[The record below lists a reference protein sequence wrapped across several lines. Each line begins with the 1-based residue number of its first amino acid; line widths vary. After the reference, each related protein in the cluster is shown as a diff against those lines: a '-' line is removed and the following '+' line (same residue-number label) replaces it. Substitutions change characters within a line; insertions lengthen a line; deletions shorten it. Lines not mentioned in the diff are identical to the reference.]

1 MFQGLPG
8 LCQSAPIA
16 AMNPTAQLLSVDV
29 RELIEARRYR
39 ELREALGPLP
49 PFDVAAVLDVL
60 EPNEAAVA
68 FRLLPRELAGE
79 AFAELE
85 SEPQQAIIEALG
97 DRASQTM
104 LQAMD
109 PDDRAALL
117 DEMPDQ
123 AAKRLIDRLKP
134 EDRRVTQQILG
145 YPEESIGRLM
155 TPDYVRLRPEWTI
168 QQSLEHIRRFGHDAE
183 TVHWVYVIDASG
195 RLIDDLHIRSIL
207 LAEPNNTVRE
217 IMDDAYQALSAFDD
231 QEQAARAM
239 LDYDR
244 TVLPVVDST
253 GVLLGIV
260 TIDDVADVVEEE
272 ATEDIHLIGGVEALD
287 DPYIRTGL
295 ADMLRK
301 RGVPLVIL
309 FVVQVITIAILGRF
323 EGALE
328 THLILAMLV
337 PLMISCGGNTG
348 TQAASLLIRAVS
360 LLEVAPGDWRRVAIK
375 ELVTGVIL
383 GIVLGVL
390 GVGIVYLVDVV
401 GLASTDEPMRVG
413 VAVGVAVLGI
423 VTWAALLGGLLP
435 LVLERYKLD
444 PATISSPLVATLMD
458 ISGVLIYLGVATA
471 ILSA

>member
-1 MFQGLPG
+1 M
-8 LCQSAPIA
+8 
-16 AMNPTAQLLSVDV
+16 AMNPTAALLSVDV
-29 RELIEARRYR
+29 RELVEARRYR
-39 ELREALGPLP
+39 ELREALGPMP
-49 PFDVAAVLDVL
+49 PFDVAGVLDVL
-60 EPNEAAVA
+60 EPAEAAVA

-85 SEPQQAIIEALG
+85 TDRQQAIIEALG
-97 DRASQTM
+97 DRASRTM

-117 DEMPDQ
+117 DEMPTE
-123 AAKRLIDRLKP
+123 AATRLINRLKP
-134 EDRRVTQQILG
+134 EDRKATQEILG
-145 YPEESIGRLM
+145 YPQESIGRLM
-155 TPDYVRLRPEWTI
+155 TPDYVHLRPEWTI
-168 QQSLEHIRRFGHDAE
+168 AQALEHIRRYGRDAE
-183 TVHWVYVIDASG
+183 TVHWVYVIDERR

-207 LAEPNNTVRE
+207 LADPGVTVRDV
-217 IMDDAYQALSAFDD
+217 MDDAYQALSAFDD

-272 ATEDIHLIGGVEALD
+272 ATEDIQLLGGVEALD
-287 DPYIRTGL
+287 DKYIKTGL

-309 FVVQVITIAILGRF
+309 FAVQVVTIAILGRF

-360 LLEVAPGDWRRVAIK
+360 LREVAPGDWRRVAVK
-375 ELVTGVIL
+375 ELVTGAIL
-383 GIVLGVL
+383 GVVLGVL
-390 GVGIVYLVDVV
+390 GVGIVHLVDIV
-401 GLASTDEPMRVG
+401 GLASTEQPTRIG
-413 VAVGVAVLGI
+413 VAVGLAVLGI
-423 VTWAALLGGLLP
+423 VMWAALLGGLLP
-435 LVLERYKLD
+435 LVLEKYKLD

-458 ISGVLIYLGVATA
+458 ISGILIYLGVATA
-471 ILSA
+471 VLSGT

>member
-1 MFQGLPG
+1 
-8 LCQSAPIA
+8 
-16 AMNPTAQLLSVDV
+16 MNPTAQLLSVDV
-29 RELIEARRYR
+29 RELIEAKRYR

-97 DRASQTM
+97 DRASRTM

-145 YPEESIGRLM
+145 YPEESVGRLM

-168 QQSLEHIRRFGHDAE
+168 QQSLEHIRQYGHDAE

-207 LAEPNNTVRE
+207 LADPNDTVRE

-244 TVLPVVDST
+244 T
-253 GVLLGIV
+253 
-260 TIDDVADVVEEE
+260 
-272 ATEDIHLIGGVEALD
+272 
-287 DPYIRTGL
+287 
-295 ADMLRK
+295 
-301 RGVPLVIL
+301 
-309 FVVQVITIAILGRF
+309 
-323 EGALE
+323 
-328 THLILAMLV
+328 
-337 PLMISCGGNTG
+337 
-348 TQAASLLIRAVS
+348 
-360 LLEVAPGDWRRVAIK
+360 
-375 ELVTGVIL
+375 
-383 GIVLGVL
+383 
-390 GVGIVYLVDVV
+390 
-401 GLASTDEPMRVG
+401 
-413 VAVGVAVLGI
+413 
-423 VTWAALLGGLLP
+423 
-435 LVLERYKLD
+435 
-444 PATISSPLVATLMD
+444 
-458 ISGVLIYLGVATA
+458 
-471 ILSA
+471 

>member
-1 MFQGLPG
+1 
-8 LCQSAPIA
+8 
-16 AMNPTAQLLSVDV
+16 MNPTAQLLSVDV
-29 RELIEARRYR
+29 RELIEAKRYR

-207 LAEPNNTVRE
+207 LADPNDTVRE

-323 EGALE
+323 EGALQA
-328 THLILAMLV
+328 HLILAMLV

-360 LLEVAPGDWRRVAIK
+360 LREVAPGDWRRVAIK

>member
-1 MFQGLPG
+1 
-8 LCQSAPIA
+8 
-16 AMNPTAQLLSVDV
+16 MNPTAQLLSVDV
-29 RELIEARRYR
+29 RELIEAKRYR

-195 RLIDDLHIRSIL
+195 RLIDDLNIRSL
-207 LAEPNNTVRE
+207 LLTDPNDTVRE

-323 EGALE
+323 EGALKAP
-328 THLILAMLV
+328 LILAMLV

-360 LLEVAPGDWRRVAIK
+360 LREVAPGDWRRVAIK

-458 ISGVLIYLGVATA
+458 ISGVLIYLGVAPA
-471 ILSA
+471 LLSA

>member
-1 MFQGLPG
+1 
-8 LCQSAPIA
+8 
-16 AMNPTAQLLSVDV
+16 MNPTAQLLSVDV

-217 IMDDAYQALSAFDD
+217 IMDDASQALSAFDD

-413 VAVGVAVLGI
+413 VAVGVAVLGS

>member
-1 MFQGLPG
+1 
-8 LCQSAPIA
+8 
-16 AMNPTAQLLSVDV
+16 MNPTANLLSVEV

-39 ELREALGPLP
+39 ELRDALGPLP

-60 EPNEAAVA
+60 EPGEAAVA
-68 FRLLPRELAGE
+68 FRLLPREVAGE

-85 SEPQQAIIEALG
+85 TDRQQAIIEALG
-97 DRASQTM
+97 DRASRTM

-117 DEMPDQ
+117 DEMPD
-123 AAKRLIDRLKP
+123 AVAKRLIGSLKP
-134 EDRRVTQQILG
+134 EDRAVTQQILG
-145 YPEESIGRLM
+145 YPEESVGRLM

-168 QQSLEHIRRFGHDAE
+168 AQALEHIRRYGRDAE
-183 TVHWVYVIDASG
+183 TVHWVYVIDGRG

-207 LAEPNNTVRE
+207 LAEPDETVRD

-244 TVLPVVDST
+244 TVLPVVDSK

-272 ATEDIHLIGGVEALD
+272 ATEDIQLLAGVEALD
-287 DPYIRTGL
+287 DPYIKTGL
-295 ADMLRK
+295 VAMLRK
-301 RGVPLVIL
+301 RGIALGVL

-360 LLEVAPGDWRRVAIK
+360 LRELSPDDWRRVARK
-375 ELVTGVIL
+375 ELVTGSIL
-383 GIVLGVL
+383 GLALGVM
-390 GVGIVYLVDVV
+390 GVGIVLLVNAT
-401 GLASTDEPMRVG
+401 GLASTEQPLRIG
-413 VAVGVAVLGI
+413 VAVGLAVVGI

-435 LVLERYKLD
+435 LLLERLKLD

-458 ISGVLIYLGVATA
+458 ISGILIYLGVATA
-471 ILSA
+471 VLAGA

>member
-1 MFQGLPG
+1 
-8 LCQSAPIA
+8 
-16 AMNPTAQLLSVDV
+16 MNPTAELLHVEV
-29 RELIEARRYR
+29 RELIESKRYR
-39 ELREALGPLP
+39 ELRESLASMP
-49 PFDVAAVLDVL
+49 PFDVAAVLNML
-60 EPNEAAVA
+60 EPGEAAVA

-79 AFAELE
+79 AFAVLDYDRE
-85 SEPQQAIIEALG
+85 QAIIEALG
-97 DRASQTM
+97 DRSARTM

-117 DEMPDQ
+117 DEMPTE
-123 AAKRLIDRLKP
+123 AATRLISQLRP

-168 QQSLEHIRRFGHDAE
+168 AQALEHIRRYGRDAE
-183 TVHWVYVIDASG
+183 TVHWVYVIDG
-195 RLIDDLHIRSIL
+195 HGKLIDDLHIRSIL
-207 LAEPNNTVRE
+207 LADPGALVSSV
-217 IMDDAYQALSAFDD
+217 MDNVYQALSATDD
-231 QEQAARAM
+231 QEHAARAM

-244 TVLPVVDST
+244 TVLPVVDSK

-272 ATEDIHLIGGVEALD
+272 ATEDIQLLGGVDALD
-287 DPYIRTGL
+287 EPYIKTSL
-295 ADMLRK
+295 FDMLRK
-301 RGVPLVIL
+301 RGIALAVL
-309 FVVQVITIAILGRF
+309 FVVQVFTIAILGRF

-360 LLEVAPGDWRRVAIK
+360 LREVSPSDWKRVARK
-375 ELVTGVIL
+375 EMATGSIL
-383 GIVLGVL
+383 GLALGVM
-390 GVGIVYLVDVV
+390 GVGIVMVVNAV
-401 GLASTDEPMRVG
+401 GLASTDQPLRVG
-413 VAVGVAVLGI
+413 VAVGLAVVGI

-435 LVLERYKLD
+435 LVLERMKLD

-458 ISGVLIYLGVATA
+458 ISGILIYLGVATA
-471 ILSA
+471 LLGMA

>member
-1 MFQGLPG
+1 
-8 LCQSAPIA
+8 
-16 AMNPTAQLLSVDV
+16 MNPTAQLLSVDV